1 MAYELFYAFTTTS
14 TTTERL
20 CFLAWFELDISF
32 TILTLRRVY
41 GPEKRKQLARNMF
54 FLVTTGVAGL
64 AWLTKVYPD
73 DREQITAYWTGILLQ
88 LPIGWACLYFLWRD
102 QDTKGHSLEIWYVSS
117 SPLSSRRPVRFA
129 SWMLTADRLTRYIGC
144 YTAYGVFFWRYY
156 NVPQNWEYVGSIW
169 SVGTIIVTLI
179 PETIYP
185 FLYLYIYNAKE
196 EEERKAKA
204 E

>member
-14 TTTERL
+14 TTLERL

-41 GPEKRKQLARNMF
+41 GPEKRKELMRNMVV
-54 FLVTTGVAGL
+54 LVAASIGGL
-64 AWLTKVYPD
+64 AWLAKVYPD
-73 DREQITAYWTGILLQ
+73 EREQFTAYWTGILLQ

-102 QDTKGHSLEIWYVSS
+102 QDTKGHSLEIWYASGF
-117 SPLSSRRPVRFA
+117 PKKTTTSR
-129 SWMLTADRLTRYIGC
+129 WILTIDRLTRYIGC

-169 SVGTIIVTLI
+169 SIGTIIVTLI

-185 FLYLYIYNAKE
+185 FVYLQIHNAKE
-196 EEERKAKA
+196 QKSKA